1 MVRSS
6 LNECAA
12 AKTFCFLAKR
22 STAAAPESASSFE
35 ASMSMESQSKI
46 ELRLEKEKLTARQ
59 QKFVR
64 APKTAMRRFQ
74 LANIE
79 QTL

>member
-1 MVRSS
+1 
-6 LNECAA
+6 
-12 AKTFCFLAKR
+12 
-22 STAAAPESASSFE
+22 
-35 ASMSMESQSKI
+35 MSMESQSKI

-59 QKFVR
+59 QKFIR